1 MNFIEKK
8 IGDKVIW
15 VPEEENSISS
25 RQKQFAERYPILMN
39 IFQAEL
45 AVAGLLV
52 GWYVLSWFYLSRF
65 YKIYQIPIAYQE
77 FSLEKLLLSPTLL
90 IIVIVLLLF
99 ILGFWIGYTME
110 RLNNKTLLW
119 FLRFGAIVLIFGMFW
134 AQEMTKLFP
143 TISMNVHMTF
153 IFGLPI
159 FISGFMIGQLGHI
172 KPLFICTIIL
182 IIVVILDQSNMMGRD
197 PIQPVLFENGK
208 TTHQIVVGTYKDYYL
223 VAPYKEIKH
232 QEYRLKLIPHYKLIK
247 MSEDDKR
254 VKEVESYEEDKQTIE
269 NKTVQMKQKTTQI
282 SYDKTE
288 YEIRQE
294 PIGPLL
300 LP

>member
-8 IGDKVIW
+8 MGDKVIW
-15 VPEEENSISS
+15 VPEEEHSISS

-77 FSLEKLLLSPTLL
+77 FSLEKLLLSPAL
-90 IIVIVLLLF
+90 IIIAIVLLLF
-99 ILGFWIGYTME
+99 ILGFWIGYTIE
-110 RLNNKTLLW
+110 RLSNKTLLW
-119 FLRFGAIVLIFGMFW
+119 FLRFGAIVLIFGMIW
-134 AQEMTKLFP
+134 SQDMTKLMP
-143 TISMNVHMTF
+143 TFSLNVHMAF

-159 FISGFMIGQLGHI
+159 LISGFMIGQLGHI
-172 KPLFICTIIL
+172 KPLFVCTIIL
-182 IIVVILDQSNMMGRD
+182 IIVVIIDQSNIMGRD
-197 PIQPVLFENGK
+197 PFQPVLFENGK

-223 VAPYKEIKH
+223 VAPYEEIKH
-232 QEYRLKLIPHYKLIK
+232 REYRLKLIPHYKLIK
-247 MSEDDKR
+247 MSEEDKR
-254 VKEVESYEEDKQTIE
+254 VNEVERYQEEKEFKRFQT
-269 NKTVQMKQKTTQI
+269 KQKTTQI
-282 SYDKTE
+282 SYDKTV
-288 YEIRQE
+288 YEIRLE